1 MKNSENYKKNLC
13 IVSSYEFA
21 DTNATKA
28 RLGVFIDILSER
40 FSVCLIAPLGSDS
53 KDLSAAKLVPL
64 GRAPARG
71 SFGIRALRE
80 FGYSFRAW
88 WKVRQLKP
96 DVLLVSSPSM
106 FILLLVK
113 FKICPTILDIRDLT
127 WEYLPGS
134 IYFYRVIK
142 SLLRTFAMK
151 SIHNSDMV
159 WVTNSSEYLYINN
172 SFRLRGVH
180 TPVCIV
186 RNGISSSRFAAIREI
201 SDNRDPAQ
209 PMLLYVGNVGIA
221 QNLTTIIDVANEFP
235 SLKILIVGAGSD
247 LDRIQKYAK
256 NRLVQNITFVGGI
269 LWEDLKLYYSEASI
283 LYAQIGE
290 NYESAIPSKLYEYLT
305 LGVPVIY
312 GGKGVATDFLTEFDD
327 VQVIEPENPLALSNA
342 IKNLLCIKNPAKN
355 IRNQELIREKYQR
368 EDQVRKVLDL
378 VYLLCEK

>member
-40 FSVCLIAPLGSDS
+40 FSVYLIAPLGSDS
-53 KDLSAAKLVPL
+53 IDLSVAKLVPL

-106 FILLLVK
+106 FILLLAK
-113 FKICPTILDIRDLT
+113 FKICPTVLDIRDLT

-134 IYFYRVIK
+134 RYFSRVIK
-142 SLLRTFAMK
+142 SLLRTFAINA
-151 SIHNSDMV
+151 IHNSDMV
-159 WVTNSSEYLYINN
+159 WVTNTSEYRYINN
-172 SFRLRGVH
+172 AFRLKGLYA
-180 TPVCIV
+180 PVYIV

-201 SDNRDPAQ
+201 PDNRAPAQ
-209 PMLLYVGNVGIA
+209 PVLLYVGNVGIA

-235 SLKILIVGAGSD
+235 NFKILIIGAGSD
-247 LDRIQKYAK
+247 LARIQKYARH
-256 NRLVQNITFVGGI
+256 RLVQNITFVGGV
-269 LWEDLKLYYSEASI
+269 LWEDLKLYYSQATI

-290 NYESAIPSKLYEYLT
+290 NYGSAIPSKLYEYLT
-305 LGVPVIY
+305 LGIPVIY
-312 GGKGVATDFLTEFDD
+312 GGKGW
-327 VQVIEPENPLALSNA
+327 Q
-342 IKNLLCIKNPAKN
+342 
-355 IRNQELIREKYQR
+355 LIF
-368 EDQVRKVLDL
+368 
-378 VYLLCEK
+378 